1 MLCKKCVLE
10 ILFQFYI
17 LIWISGIH
25 TFKTWIFLRKKFNI
39 IHVIKKS
46 RLKNII
52 SILHI
57 SLDINGHL

>member
-1 MLCKKCVLE
+1 MQEMCIRNTIS
-10 ILFQFYI
+10 ILYI
-17 LIWISGIH
+17 NLDIRIH
-25 TFKTWIFLRKKFNI
+25 TFKIWIFLRKKFNI

-46 RLKNII
+46 RLRNII